1 MSWNWRTGG
10 EILSSIQILSAWFTP
25 NCPWSPGQSWGKKR
39 MLMMSVVKSDHVF
52 KKMSE
57 KVWKWKVSPGKKNSD
72 VKTFHFP
79 MSGWRKRYLHG
90 SMWKLLDMV
99 FQNYLTYPR
108 KTDPRRN
115 DACCEM
121 FFLSYG
127 RPSVKKSSVWEA
139 CRSLSFRLT
148 IAFSFNLPSH
158 RHFYMFS
165 VWLSLYSFMINNK
178 NL

>member
-99 FQNYLTYPR
+99 FQNYLTWCFKITWHIR
-108 KTDPRRN
+108 EKQIRGETMHVVK
-115 DACCEM
+115 C
-121 FFLSYG
+121 FFCLTVAQVSKNLVYG
-127 RPSVKKSSVWEA
+127 RRVAPS
-139 CRSLSFRLT
+139 
-148 IAFSFNLPSH
+148 AFA
-158 RHFYMFS
+158 
-165 VWLSLYSFMINNK
+165 
-178 NL
+178 